1 MKPRPSI
8 LAIAM
13 LTLAAAL
20 AAAEPQPAKKAAP
33 AQSRPASTTPRLITS
48 VEGITEY
55 ELSNGL
61 HVLLFPDPTKP
72 TATVNVTYLV
82 GSRQENYGETGM
94 AHLLEHMMFKGSTRH
109 RNIPQELSAHGA
121 DPNATTWLDR
131 TNYFETFP
139 ANEESLKWALDLE
152 ADRMVHSFIAKK
164 DLDSEMTV
172 VRNEFELGEN
182 DPAGILVE
190 RALSTAFLW
199 HNYGHST
206 IGDRADI
213 ENVPIER
220 LQAFYRIYYQ
230 PDNAYLLVA
239 GRFDPEK
246 TLSWIVRTFGAI
258 PRPARRLPKLY
269 TIEPVQDGERSVTLR
284 RVGDLQEIAV
294 IYHVPAG
301 AHPDSAA
308 LDLLQT
314 ILSDT
319 PSGRL
324 HKALVES
331 KKASS
336 VAGFLPFL
344 HDPGF
349 LLLQAEVRQDSSLDD
364 AQKTMLD
371 TIDAIQKNPATKEE
385 VERARARL
393 LKEIDLTLNSADR
406 VGLQMSEWIGAGD
419 WRFFFLN
426 RDRVRKVTVEDV
438 QRVAAAY
445 LKPANRTV
453 GLFLPT
459 GKPDRAEI
467 PAAPDTAALL
477 KGYKGDPLATVG
489 EAFDPSPSNIQAR
502 TRLSSLP
509 AGIKVA
515 LLPKKTRGQTVHAS
529 IVLHF
534 GDEKSLVGKSAAA
547 DLAADMLMRGTTH
560 RTREQIKDELDRL
573 RAQVGVSGKATQA
586 TVSIETVRE
595 NLPAV
600 LRLVAEVLRSP
611 SFPEKELE
619 TLRQENLAAI
629 EEQKSDP
636 NALGQTAY
644 SRHMNPYPKGDVRY
658 VETPDE
664 ALADYKAATASD
676 VKKFYSDYYGA
687 SRGEIAIVG
696 DFDEPQI
703 LPLLSELFGDWKSPH
718 PFERV
723 PRPYH
728 DVAPMNQSLET
739 PDKANAF
746 FIAGLNLAVRDDDAD
761 YPALVL
767 GNEILGGGFLNS
779 RLATRVRQKEGL
791 SYGIGSQI
799 QASPLEKSGSFVT
812 FAIYA
817 PQNVQKLEKAIRE
830 EIERAL
836 KEGFTAIEIKEAK
849 SGYLQAR
856 QVARSQDPQLA
867 RDLAE
872 ELYLDRTPAWE
883 AELEKKIAALTNT
896 QILEAMRRHIEPAK
910 ITVVKAGDFGK
921 PTPPARSK

>member
-1 MKPRPSI
+1 
-8 LAIAM
+8 
-13 LTLAAAL
+13 
-20 AAAEPQPAKKAAP
+20 
-33 AQSRPASTTPRLITS
+33 
-48 VEGITEY
+48 
-55 ELSNGL
+55 
-61 HVLLFPDPTKP
+61 
-72 TATVNVTYLV
+72 
-82 GSRQENYGETGM
+82 
-94 AHLLEHMMFKGSTRH
+94 
-109 RNIPQELSAHGA
+109 
-121 DPNATTWLDR
+121 
-131 TNYFETFP
+131 
-139 ANEESLKWALDLE
+139 
-152 ADRMVHSFIAKK
+152 
-164 DLDSEMTV
+164 
-172 VRNEFELGEN
+172 
-182 DPAGILVE
+182 
-190 RALSTAFLW
+190 
-199 HNYGHST
+199 
-206 IGDRADI
+206 
-213 ENVPIER
+213 
-220 LQAFYRIYYQ
+220 
-230 PDNAYLLVA
+230 
-239 GRFDPEK
+239 
-246 TLSWIVRTFGAI
+246 
-258 PRPARRLPKLY
+258 
-269 TIEPVQDGERSVTLR
+269 
-284 RVGDLQEIAV
+284 
-294 IYHVPAG
+294 VPAG

-324 HKALVES
+324 HKALVET

-336 VAGFLPFL
+336 VSGFLPFL
-344 HDPGF
+344 RDPGF
-349 LLLQAEVRQDSSLDD
+349 LLLQAEVRQDSALED
-364 AQKTMLD
+364 AQKTMLE
-371 TIDAIQKNPATKEE
+371 TIDGLQKTPATKEE

-419 WRFFFLN
+419 WRLFFLN
-426 RDRVRKVTVEDV
+426 RDRIKKVTVEDV

-477 KGYKGDPLATVG
+477 KGYKGEPLAAAG

-502 TRLSSLP
+502 TRLSELP
-509 AGIKVA
+509 GGMKVA
-515 LLPKKTRGQTVHAS
+515 LLAKKTRGQTVNAS

-547 DLAADMLMRGTTH
+547 DLAADMLMRGTTA

-573 RAQVGVSGKATQA
+573 KAQVGVSGKATQA
-586 TVSIETVRE
+586 SVSIETVRE
-595 NLPAV
+595 NFPVV

-636 NALGQTAY
+636 NALGQTTY

-664 ALADYKAATASD
+664 ALVDYKAATSSD
-676 VKKFYSDYYGA
+676 VKKFYSDYYGG
-687 SRGEIAIVG
+687 SRGEVAIVG
-696 DFDEPQI
+696 DFDEAQI
-703 LPLLSELFGDWKSPH
+703 RPLLSELFGDWRSPH
-718 PFERV
+718 SFERV

-728 DVAPMNQSLET
+728 DVAPINQSVEV

-746 FIAGLNLAVRDDDAD
+746 FIAGLNLAVRDDDPD

-779 RLATRVRQKEGL
+779 RLATRIRQKEGL
-791 SYGIGSQI
+791 SYGIGSQV

-812 FAIYA
+812 YAIYA
-817 PQNVQKLEKAIRE
+817 PQNAQKLEKAFRE

-836 KEGFTAIEIKEAK
+836 KEGFTATEIKEAK
-849 SGYLQAR
+849 SGYLQTR
-856 QVARSQDPQLA
+856 QVTRSQDPQLA
-867 RDLAE
+867 RDLAQ

-883 AELEKKIAALTNT
+883 AELEKKIAALTNAR
-896 QILEAMRRHIEPAK
+896 ILEAMRRHLDPAK
-910 ITVVKAGDFGK
+910 ITIVKAGDFGK
-921 PTPPARSK
+921 PAAVPSK